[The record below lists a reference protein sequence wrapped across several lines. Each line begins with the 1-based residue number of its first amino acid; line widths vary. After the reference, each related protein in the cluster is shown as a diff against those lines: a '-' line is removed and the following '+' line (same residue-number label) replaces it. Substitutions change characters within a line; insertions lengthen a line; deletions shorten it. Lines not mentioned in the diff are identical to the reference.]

1 MIPVESYLMKL
12 QESLVRNGV
21 DAEVS
26 AVREELE
33 HRGPTMRCFQMVDLC
48 VQFVSRTTFQPPLQG
63 IGYHMVSIYP
73 IKYFVIIGMSA
84 DQLSNLN
91 LSQLTSK
98 CLAKLLNKAF
108 LRLHLLQ
115 HIQLLKMMFSTY
127 PWLLIVMI

>member
-1 MIPVESYLMKL
+1 MKL
-12 QESLVRNGV
+12 QESLVRDGK
-21 DAEVS
+21 DTEVPG
-26 AVREELE
+26 VREELD

-91 LSQLTSK
+91 LSS
-98 CLAKLLNKAF
+98 
-108 LRLHLLQ
+108 
-115 HIQLLKMMFSTY
+115 
-127 PWLLIVMI
+127 